1 MFVDKIK
8 TDVKAGD
15 GGNGCVSF
23 RREKFIERGGPDGGN
38 GGKGGDVVLVAD
50 RNITDLSDLF
60 FSPRLVAKPGD
71 HGRGKN
77 RYGHNS
83 DDVVVKVPVGTQV
96 YRLTPV
102 VRERAPSH
110 YHPAA
115 AMEVFSADAAV
126 GKPFGFDKRRAKERG
141 TWDNVEGLAS
151 VPTEA
156 ATDATIDPSDR
167 ELIADLVSD
176 GQRFVLAKGG
186 KGGRGNFAFKG
197 ATHQVPREF
206 EYGEAGEELRV
217 ELELKTLAD
226 VGLVGY
232 PNAGKSTLIS
242 KISNAHP
249 KVAAYP
255 FTTLTPNVGVIIFED
270 GGRALI
276 ADIPGLI
283 EGAHEGR
290 GLGHDFLR
298 HIERCK
304 LLVVILDM
312 AGVDGHK
319 PQEDYRQL
327 LEELKLHNPAILD
340 KPRLV
345 VANKMDLAAAKKNL
359 IAFKRAVGRT
369 SPVRGTLSPTG
380 THVHP
385 SRSRRTGDMPV
396 LPKKIFEISALVGDG
411 LDKLKVALHKAL
423 A

>member
-1 MFVDKIK
+1 VFVDKVK
-8 TDVKAGD
+8 VSVKAGD

-23 RREKFIERGGPDGGN
+23 RREKSIEHGGPDGGN
-38 GGKGGDVVLVAD
+38 GGKGGDIVLVAD

-60 FSPRLVAKPGD
+60 YSPRLVAKPGD

-77 RYGHNS
+77 CYGRNTT
-83 DDVVVKVPVGTQV
+83 DVVVKVPVGTQV

-115 AMEVFSADAAV
+115 ATEVFTADASV
-126 GKPFGFDKRRAKERG
+126 GKPFGFDRQRVKERV
-141 TWDNVEGLAS
+141 TWHSVGGLAS

-156 ATDATIDPSDR
+156 VADSPIGPRESGPSGNVAGER
-167 ELIADLVSD
+167 ELIADLVRD
-176 GQRFVLAKGG
+176 EQQFVLAKGG
-186 KGGRGNFAFKG
+186 KGGRGNFVFRG
-197 ATHQVPREF
+197 ATRQVPREF

-249 KVAAYP
+249 KIAPYP
-255 FTTLTPNVGVIIFED
+255 FTTLTPNVGVITFED
-270 GGRALI
+270 YGRALI

-283 EGAHEGR
+283 EGAHAGR

-312 AGVDGHK
+312 AGMDGHK

-327 LEELKLHNPAILD
+327 LKELKLHNPAILD

-345 VANKMDLAAAKKNL
+345 VANKMDLIAAKKNL
-359 IAFKRAVGRT
+359 IAFKRAVGRA
-369 SPVRGTLSPTG
+369 S
-380 THVHP
+380 HP
-385 SRSRRTGDMPV
+385 SAKRRAGNTPATLKV
-396 LPKKIFEISALVGDG
+396 FEVSALEGYG
-411 LDKLKVALHKAL
+411 LDELKLAIRKAL
-423 A
+423 S